1 MSQWSYR
8 PAHTVVYNTL
18 KSTFVNTDTESV
30 VLKSQLRLEI
40 LLNWASGRAGPEA
53 SEPDRPAEAG
63 GGGEEEEGGRGGR
76 REGEAKVSDS
86 I

>member
-1 MSQWSYR
+1 MGFNCVSTDILTKYSWWCETTCS
-8 PAHTVVYNTL
+8 AE
-18 KSTFVNTDTESV
+18 KSV
-30 VLKSQLRLEI
+30 EI
-40 LLNWASGRAGPEA
+40 KLNWAPGRAGPEA
-53 SEPDRPAEAG
+53 AEPDRPAEAR

>member
-1 MSQWSYR
+1 MEFNC
-8 PAHTVVYNTL
+8 V
-18 KSTFVNTDTESV
+18 STAFLTKLSVTQSV

-53 SEPDRPAEAG
+53 AEPDRPAEAG